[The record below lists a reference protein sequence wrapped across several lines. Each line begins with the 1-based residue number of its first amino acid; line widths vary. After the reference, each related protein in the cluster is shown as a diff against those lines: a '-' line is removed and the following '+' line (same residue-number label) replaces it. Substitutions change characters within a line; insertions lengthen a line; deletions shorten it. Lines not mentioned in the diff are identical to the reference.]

1 MLTLG
6 EVKYSIDTNG
16 SEPVE
21 KALRLLTDCFK
32 HGGKLLVCGNG
43 GSAADCEHIV
53 AELMKG
59 MNSGRLMYGM
69 APLQGALPAISLV
82 SQVGLITAIL
92 NDIGGDWI
100 FAQQVYG
107 YGKNEDAL
115 LAISTSGKSTNVI
128 RAMEFA
134 QRLRMYVI
142 GLTGPTP
149 SEHFVRH
156 CDALISC
163 PGNTAAEIQEQHIKV
178 YHELCTR
185 LEEEFFP

>member
-1 MLTLG
+1 M
-6 EVKYSIDTNG
+6 KYSIDTNG
-16 SEPVE
+16 SEPTE
-21 KALRLLTDCFK
+21 KALRLLTDCFRR
-32 HGGKLLVCGNG
+32 GGKLLLCGNG

-53 AELMKG
+53 GELMKG
-59 MNSGRLMYGM
+59 MNSGRTKYGM
-69 APLQGALPAISLV
+69 APLQGALPAISLC

-107 YGKNEDAL
+107 YGKAMDAL
-115 LAISTSGKSTNVI
+115 LAISTSGRSRDVI

-134 QRLRMYVI
+134 YRLNMYVI

-149 SEHFVRH
+149 SEEYTRRCH
-156 CDALISC
+156 ALIKC
-163 PGNTAAEIQEQHIKV
+163 PGSTAAEIQEGHVKV